1 MLTKTQKERLANM
14 PVEKANK
21 VVHIKPY
28 NPTTSSIARKIINQI
43 KKTIPKV
50 RLKFMGASALGI
62 AGLNDI
68 DIWIFCSLEQREKYI
83 RKLSIIF
90 KSKISERFDWKWTE
104 QSIPISVKLANT
116 KDINVQGQLVHFKVF
131 SKNKD
136 ILKNYEDLKISLNG
150 KTYREY
156 ATAKKDFLMR
166 MYFMN
171 TPENIKNLKYL
182 EKIGAVLING
192 HVIKPSGK
200 HAKFSFTKYK
210 LYRHTK
216 ETFYVAREIAKQ
228 FIDKGVEVV
237 IGLATGGDIL
247 SELVAY
253 QLEHLTKKKVF
264 SFYAKKKYD
273 GTFVFR
279 DNSNRNLI
287 KGKKTLVV
295 DDTIN
300 TGKEITRFISFLRE
314 LDAHII
320 GVGVICTR
328 NGILAGDI
336 GVPNFYTFINHEDKL
351 SSYLPKDCPMCK
363 RKIPINTDFWI
374 NT

>member
-104 QSIPISVKLANT
+104 QGIPISVKLANT

-150 KTYREY
+150 KNY
-156 ATAKKDFLMR
+156 KK
-166 MYFMN
+166 
-171 TPENIKNLKYL
+171 
-182 EKIGAVLING
+182 
-192 HVIKPSGK
+192 
-200 HAKFSFTKYK
+200 
-210 LYRHTK
+210 
-216 ETFYVAREIAKQ
+216 
-228 FIDKGVEVV
+228 
-237 IGLATGGDIL
+237 
-247 SELVAY
+247 
-253 QLEHLTKKKVF
+253 
-264 SFYAKKKYD
+264 
-273 GTFVFR
+273 
-279 DNSNRNLI
+279 
-287 KGKKTLVV
+287 
-295 DDTIN
+295 
-300 TGKEITRFISFLRE
+300 
-314 LDAHII
+314 
-320 GVGVICTR
+320 
-328 NGILAGDI
+328 
-336 GVPNFYTFINHEDKL
+336 
-351 SSYLPKDCPMCK
+351 
-363 RKIPINTDFWI
+363 
-374 NT
+374 